1 MSDFIPRLCPQKI
14 YTMRQDNIKNLF
26 DTTYGG
32 YVILSRNVLEHLLG
46 CISVHDINSLYCYL
60 LLKAHFGEPEVISE
74 NCIIRRGEVRF
85 DIQELADLTGWK
97 KSKIYDE
104 LKLLEKAELLLR
116 INGPA
121 RQGHYLLTLYEE
133 HCGHSA
139 RKEEHPHSTT
149 VRENLT
155 EKTFEE
161 FFGYYLFITKTKEV
175 DKEKARREWSKL
187 CLADRKEALQNVTR
201 YRDAVTKSEH
211 LKLACNY
218 LKDKSFKF

>member
-1 MSDFIPRLCPQKI
+1 MK
-14 YTMRQDNIKNLF
+14 QDSIKKLF

-32 YVILSRNVLEHLLG
+32 YVILSRNVLKHLLD
-46 CISVHDINSLYCYL
+46 CISVHDSNSLYCYL
-60 LLKAHFGEPEVISE
+60 LVKAHFGEPEVISE

-85 DIQELADLTGWK
+85 DLQELTDFTGWK

-104 LKLLEKAELLLR
+104 LKRLEKAELLLR

-121 RQGHYLLTLYEE
+121 RQSHCLLTLYEE
-133 HCGHSA
+133 HCGHST
-139 RKEEHPHSTT
+139 RKEEHPHNIT

-161 FFGYYLFITKTKEV
+161 FFGYYLFVTNTKEV

-187 CLADRKEALQNVTR
+187 NLADRKEALRNVTR
-201 YRDAVTKSEH
+201 YRDAVAKSEH